1 MRYEIC
7 CLREAQNH
15 PARRAVLID
24 PTTDVQSSA
33 SPFHCQACSW
43 SRDDAIRELAL
54 EQGVWANIAPKR
66 IRKRT
71 FAFSG
76 WARRQR
82 NLVERLLS
90 KPKQFKG
97 IATRYDKD
105 SGKCLAAIKLAS
117 ARIRCAKMNPLPS
130 LGICHQIGSE
140 PLPRA
145 DPLSSDEREVG

>member
-1 MRYEIC
+1 
-7 CLREAQNH
+7 L
-15 PARRAVLID
+15 
-24 PTTDVQSSA
+24 
-33 SPFHCQACSW
+33 HCQACSS
-43 SRDDAIRELAL
+43 SRDDAIRELVL

-76 WARRQR
+76 WARQQR

-90 KPKQFKG
+90 RPKQFKG

-105 SGKCLAAIKLAS
+105 SGKGLAAIKLAS
-117 ARIRCAKMNPLPS
+117 ARIRCARMHALPS
-130 LGICHQIGSE
+130 LEIGHQIGSG

-145 DPLSSDEREVG
+145 DPLSSDKREVG